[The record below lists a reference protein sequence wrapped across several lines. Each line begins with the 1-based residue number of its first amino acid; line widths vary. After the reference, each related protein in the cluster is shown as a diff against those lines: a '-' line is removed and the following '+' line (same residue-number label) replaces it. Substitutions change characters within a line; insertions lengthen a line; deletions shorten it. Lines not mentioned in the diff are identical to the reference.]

1 MLRLI
6 KAEFIKNKTV
16 WVIALMG
23 FFTTIISIF
32 INNNISNLI
41 ADYVSGSL
49 DAYIFI
55 MLCQVQL
62 LLCLPLMLLLVNSR
76 SSFIEEKNNGW
87 GLILSNAK
95 SIRNVIRA
103 KYFVNIIS
111 TIISYIVITV
121 AGSSLLWERGIEVV
135 VQAVLVPMT
144 FSFICFIPFALLIQI
159 ICILINNV
167 IGKLFF
173 GIFII
178 MASFISAQ
186 TEIGNYILT
195 VFPYSIATQFEF
207 VIEQLALSI
216 FFIILVFSVGVSIIE
231 RSLKKNSF
239 E

>member
-6 KAEFIKNKTV
+6 KAEFVKIKIA
-16 WVIALMG
+16 WVISLIV
-23 FFTTIISIF
+23 FFTTIVSIF
-32 INNNISNLI
+32 INNNILNLI
-41 ADYVSGSL
+41 ADYVAGRL
-49 DAYIFI
+49 DAYMFI

-62 LLCLPLMLLLVNSR
+62 LLCLPLMLLLVNNW

-103 KYFVNIIS
+103 KFFVNIIIV
-111 TIISYIVITV
+111 IISYVVITV

-135 VQAVLVPMT
+135 VQAVLVPMA